1 MPSMEISSISNSDS
15 IIGVSIAT
23 ASSTLDSAT
32 TTDAVVVVGLCI
44 LPSVQRLWLAW
55 ATLCLLVAKT
65 ATMTV
70 GGNNEVQGRNFV
82 GSQSAVER

>member
-1 MPSMEISSISNSDS
+1 
-15 IIGVSIAT
+15 
-23 ASSTLDSAT
+23 
-32 TTDAVVVVGLCI
+32 VVVVGLCI
-44 LPSVQRLWLAW
+44 PPSVQRQCLAW

-82 GSQSAVER
+82 GSQSAMER